1 MSARALLEGGMIRL
15 LVSAAA
21 LALTASPA
29 FAQLLRRAQLGF
41 VMPPDRQ
48 QGQGAVV
55 AQVAPGGTAA
65 GLGLE
70 AGDVI
75 VRVNDSPV
83 ARPQDLG
90 PVLSRFYGGTPIRLT
105 VRRAG
110 AEQVLR
116 GAGIERPRDVFAGAR
131 VDYGAVPFRGGQL
144 RDILVTPE
152 GVANPPI
159 VFLLQGFSCV
169 TMEGPFYH
177 PLIEALLREGI
188 GFYRVEKAGIGD
200 SAGGVNC
207 TDIDFAIELDGFR
220 SAWRHLVETRGID
233 ADRVFML
240 GHSMGGFQ
248 APFLAAERPPR
259 GVAIYGA
266 GLRNWAD
273 YNLDLIRFQ
282 SFLFFG
288 QDPVTAAEQAESY
301 REALRRFYFGREAPA
316 AIAAGSEINARALR
330 ETMNWDG
337 GERVLGRHYKFTQDL
352 AHQPLT
358 AAWRDARTNVLAMYG
373 EADLVALFDEDHHI
387 VADIANHY
395 RPGSGRYV
403 EIARTAHGMD
413 IVGDR
418 QELRRRTVAAA
429 GAIPTGDFN
438 PEIARVLAGWI
449 RESLARPAWRT
460 VAPMAAAPAPAG

>member
-1 MSARALLEGGMIRL
+1 MVRL
-15 LVSAAA
+15 HLAATA
-21 LALTASPA
+21 LALALVAAPA
-29 FAQLLRRAQLGF
+29 AAQLPRRAQLGI
-41 VMPPDRQ
+41 VMPPARQ

-55 AQVAPGGTAA
+55 AEVAPGGTAA
-65 GLGLE
+65 ALGLRPD
-70 AGDVI
+70 DVI
-75 VRVNDSPV
+75 VRVNDTPV

-90 PVLSRFYGGTPIRLT
+90 PTLSRFFGGTPVRLT
-105 VRRAG
+105 VRRG
-110 AEQVLR
+110 GRELVLR
-116 GAGIERPRDVFAGAR
+116 GAGVERRRDAYPGAR

-169 TMEGPFYH
+169 TIENALYH
-177 PLIEALLREGI
+177 RLIGELLKDGI
-188 GFYRVEKAGIGD
+188 GFYRVEKAGVGD

-207 TDIDFAIELDGFR
+207 TDIDFATELDGFR
-220 SAWRHLVETRGID
+220 AAWRHLVETRGID

-248 APFLAAERPPR
+248 APFLAAERAPR

-282 SFLFFG
+282 SFLLFG
-288 QDPVTAAEQAESY
+288 QDPAAAAVQAESY

-316 AIAAGSEINARALR
+316 AIAAGSEVNARALR
-330 ETMNWDG
+330 ETMAWDG
-337 GERVLGRHYKFTQDL
+337 GERVLGRHYQFTQDL
-352 AHQPLT
+352 AQQPLT

-373 EADLVALFDEDHHI
+373 ESDIVALFDEDHRI
-387 VADIANHY
+387 IADIANHY

-403 EIARTAHGMD
+403 EIARTGHGMD
-413 IVGDR
+413 VVGDR
-418 QELRRRTVAAA
+418 LEVRRRTVE
-429 GAIPTGDFN
+429 TGTLPSGEFN
-438 PEIARVLAGWI
+438 PEVARALAGWI
-449 RESLARPAWRT
+449 REAMARPAWRT
-460 VAPMAAAPAPAG
+460 VAAARAS

>member
-1 MSARALLEGGMIRL
+1 MIRL
-15 LVSAAA
+15 LLAAAA
-21 LALTASPA
+21 LSLAAAPA
-29 FAQLLRRAQLGF
+29 AAQLPRRAQLGI
-41 VMPPDRQ
+41 VMPPARQ

-55 AQVAPGGTAA
+55 GEVVPGGTAA
-65 GLGLE
+65 ALGMR
-70 AGDVI
+70 ADDVI
-75 VRVNDSPV
+75 VRVDDSAV

-90 PVLSRFYGGTPIRLT
+90 PTLSRFYGGTPIRLT
-105 VRRAG
+105 VRRG
-110 AEQVLR
+110 AREQVLR
-116 GAGIERPRDVFAGAR
+116 GRGVERPRDAWPNAR

-144 RDILVTPE
+144 RDILVTPD

-169 TMEGPFYH
+169 TMEGPFYR
-177 PLIEALLREGI
+177 PLIEALLSDGI
-188 GFYRVEKAGIGD
+188 GFYRVEKAGLGD

-207 TDIDFAIELDGFR
+207 TDIDFATELDGFR
-220 SAWRHLVETRGID
+220 SAYRHLVETRGVD
-233 ADRVFML
+233 ADRIFML

-288 QDPVTAAEQAESY
+288 QDPVAAAEQAESY
-301 REALRRFYFGREAPA
+301 REALRRFYFGRETPA
-316 AIAAGSEINARALR
+316 AIAAGSEVNARALR
-330 ETMNWDG
+330 ETMSWDG

-373 EADLVALFDEDHHI
+373 EADLVALFDEDHRVI
-387 VADIANHY
+387 ADIANHY

-403 EIARTAHGMD
+403 EIARTGHTMD

-418 QELRRRTVAAA
+418 AELRRRTVES
-429 GAIPTGDFN
+429 GAIPTGAFN
-438 PEIARVLAGWI
+438 PEVARVLAGWI
-449 RESLARPAWRT
+449 REAMARPPVRAQ
-460 VAPMAAAPAPAG
+460 APAPAA

>member
-1 MSARALLEGGMIRL
+1 MIRL
-15 LVSAAA
+15 LLTAAA
-21 LALTASPA
+21 LALAAAPA
-29 FAQLLRRAQLGF
+29 AAQLPRRAQLGI

-55 AQVAPGGTAA
+55 GQVVRGGTAA
-65 GLGLE
+65 ALGMQ
-70 AGDVI
+70 AGDTI
-75 VRVNDSPV
+75 VRVNDSAV

-90 PVLSRFYGGTPIRLT
+90 PTLGRFYGGTPIRLI
-105 VRRAG
+105 VRRG
-110 AEQVLR
+110 DRDVQLS
-116 GAGIERPRDVFAGAR
+116 GAGVERPRDAFANAR

-144 RDILVTPE
+144 RDILVMPE
-152 GVANPPI
+152 GVANPPV

-169 TMEGPFYH
+169 TMEGPFYR

-207 TDIDFAIELDGFR
+207 ADIDFATELDGFR
-220 SAWRHLVETRGID
+220 SAYRHLTGARGVN

-273 YNLDLIRFQ
+273 YNLDLVRFQ
-282 SFLFFG
+282 SFLLFG
-288 QDPVTAAEQAESY
+288 QDPVAAAEQAESY

-316 AIAAGSEINARALR
+316 AVAVASEVNARALR
-330 ETMNWDG
+330 EVMAWDG

-358 AAWRDARTNVLAMYG
+358 AAWRDARTNVLAIYG
-373 EADLVALFDEDHHI
+373 ESDLVALFDEDHRI
-387 VADIANHY
+387 IADIANHY
-395 RPGSGRYV
+395 RRGSGRYV
-403 EIARTAHGMD
+403 EIARTAHTMD

-418 QELRRRTVAAA
+418 PELRRRTVAA
-429 GAIPTGDFN
+429 GAIPTGEFN

-449 RESLARPAWRT
+449 RESMARPAWRT
-460 VAPMAAAPAPAG
+460 VAPSQAPPAPAA